1 MALPPNAVKTQRLA
15 FLRTLDDEEL
25 VHHMRQFR
33 PEASLSNVLELLI
46 NDLPV
51 PKALTLDL
59 DAAVDRYFSDEG
71 LKLTT
76 ALYGSE
82 DPRYHWRKEARARL
96 FLYLRRDELL
106 IESLDAK
113 GDLEKYKQDISTIQ
127 DDKYKDPILREQLR
141 RALSL
146 VDLPV
151 VQKFEVLL
159 REFYGDHPESWP
171 VQPSSLETQYK
182 SYRSSQYF

>member
-1 MALPPNAVKTQRLA
+1 MALAPDARNTQRLE

-59 DAAVDRYFSDEG
+59 DAAVDRYFSNEG

-96 FLYLRRDELL
+96 FLYLRRDEHL
-106 IESLDAK
+106 IETLEAK
-113 GDLEKYKQDISTIQ
+113 GDLEKYKQDMSTLQ
-127 DDKYKDPILREQLR
+127 DDEYNDPVLREQLR

-146 VDLPV
+146 VDLPLL
-151 VQKFEVLL
+151 QKFEILL
-159 REFYGDHPESWP
+159 REFYGDHPEGWP
-171 VQPSSLETQYK
+171 VQPSSLEAQYK